1 MLAGA
6 EPIREIHADGRD
18 GVPDAV
24 LRPTGAT
31 PTPMVLRGLVSHWP
45 MVVAARQSMQAAANY
60 LHRLENPQAPPVV
73 ATVGAP
79 QIGGRVFYNDDLSGI
94 NFRQEHVALRT
105 VLDTL
110 LKYATHDAPP
120 MIYVASTTLDTW
132 LPGFRAENDLPLGAR
147 DPLAS
152 IWIGN
157 RTRVA
162 AHQDV
167 PDNIAC
173 VVAGR
178 RRVTLFPPEQLRNLY
193 IGPLDFNPAGQAIS
207 LVDFAAPDLQRFP
220 RFAEAMQHAQ
230 VAELEPGD
238 AVFIPSLWW
247 HHMEG
252 LEPFNVL
259 VNYWWRDTPGWM
271 DTPMNVLMYAL
282 MTMRDLPPHERA
294 AWQEVFRHYVFEADA
309 DTAAHIPEHARGVLS
324 PLDETRARELRA
336 RLLKRINR

>member
-1 MLAGA
+1 MLADA
-6 EPIREIHADGRD
+6 KPIREHRCDAPGAL
-18 GVPDAV
+18 PDA
-24 LRPTGAT
+24 LLASAEPA
-31 PTPMVLRGLVSHWP
+31 VLRGLVAHWP
-45 MVVAARQSMQAAANY
+45 MVAAARESMQAAAAY
-60 LHRLENPQAPPVV
+60 LHRLERPNAPPVV

-79 QIGGRVFYNDDLSGI
+79 EIGGRVFYNDDLSGL
-94 NFRQEHVALRT
+94 NFRQEHIPLRT

-110 LKYATHDAPP
+110 LKYAAHEAPP

-132 LPGFRAENDLPLGAR
+132 LPGFRVENDLPLDGR

-178 RRVTLFPPEQLRNLY
+178 RRVTLFPPGQLRNLY

-220 RFAEAMQHAQ
+220 RFAEAVRHAQ

-238 AVFIPSLWW
+238 AVFIPSMWW
-247 HHMEG
+247 HHVEG

-259 VNYWWRDTPGWM
+259 VNYWWRDAPGWM

-282 MTMRDLPPHERA
+282 MSLRDLPPHERGI
-294 AWQEVFRHYVFEADA
+294 WQEVFRHYVFEADA
-309 DTAAHIPEHARGVLS
+309 DTAAHIPESARRVLS
-324 PLDETRARELRA
+324 PLDADRARDLRA

>member
-1 MLAGA
+1 VPADA
-6 EPIREIHADGRD
+6 KPIRE
-18 GVPDAV
+18 
-24 LRPTGAT
+24 LRGEAPGALAEALRASASGPT
-31 PTPMVLRGLVSHWP
+31 VVRGLVAHWP
-45 MVVAARQSMQAAANY
+45 MVAAARESMQAAVAY
-60 LHRLENPQAPPVV
+60 LHGFERRDAPPVV
-73 ATVGAP
+73 ATVAAP
-79 QIGGRVFYNDDLSGI
+79 EAGGRVFYNDDLSGF
-94 NFRQEHVALRT
+94 NFRQEHIPLGA

-110 LKYATHDAPP
+110 LKYAAREPAP

-132 LPGFRAENDLPLGAR
+132 LPGFREENALALEGR

-157 RTRVA
+157 RTRIA

-178 RRVTLFPPEQLRNLY
+178 RRVTLFPPDQLRNLY
-193 IGPLDFNPAGQAIS
+193 IGPLDFTPAGQAVS
-207 LVDFAAPDLQRFP
+207 LVDFASPDLERFP
-220 RFAEAMQHAQ
+220 RFAEAMRYAQ

-238 AVFIPSLWW
+238 AVLIPSMWW

-259 VNYWWRDTPGWM
+259 VNYWWREAPGWM

-282 MTMRDLPPHERA
+282 MTMRDLPSHEREI
-294 AWQEVFRHYVFEADA
+294 WQDVFRHYVFEAGA
-309 DTAAHIPEHARGVLS
+309 DTVAHIPEEARRLLS
-324 PLDETRARELRA
+324 PLDEVRARDLRA

>member
-1 MLAGA
+1 VLADA
-6 EPIREIHADGRD
+6 NPIRECRGDVG
-18 GVPDAV
+18 DA
-24 LRPTGAT
+24 LSGAL
-31 PTPMVLRGLVSHWP
+31 PASSGPIVLRGLVAHWP
-45 MVVAARQSMQAAANY
+45 VVAAARESMQAAVAY
-60 LHRLENPQAPPVV
+60 LHGFERADAPPVV
-73 ATVGAP
+73 ATVAAP
-79 QIGGRVFYNDDLSGI
+79 EAAGRVFYNDDLSGF
-94 NFRQEHVALRT
+94 NFRQEQIPLRT

-110 LKYATHDAPP
+110 LKYAGHASPP

-132 LPGFRAENDLPLGAR
+132 LPGFRDHNDLSLAGR

-157 RTRVA
+157 RTRIA

-178 RRVTLFPPEQLRNLY
+178 RRVTLFPPDQLRNLY
-193 IGPLDFNPAGQAIS
+193 IGPLDFTPAGQAVS
-207 LVDFAAPDLQRFP
+207 LVDFAAPDLARFP
-220 RFAEAMQHAQ
+220 RFAEAMRHAQ
-230 VAELEPGD
+230 VAELGPGD
-238 AVFIPSLWW
+238 AVLIPSMWW

-259 VNYWWRDTPGWM
+259 VNYWWRDAPDWM

-282 MTMRDLPPHERA
+282 MTVRDLPPHERD
-294 AWQEVFRHYVFEADA
+294 AWRDVFRHYVFEADA
-309 DTAAHIPEHARGVLS
+309 ETSAHVPEPARRLLS
-324 PLDETRARELRA
+324 PLDEGRARDLRA

>member
-1 MLAGA
+1 LADARPIQDRRGDAPDALSEAVLASA
-6 EPIREIHADGRD
+6 EP
-18 GVPDAV
+18 V
-24 LRPTGAT
+24 
-31 PTPMVLRGLVSHWP
+31 VLRGLVAHWP
-45 MVVAARQSMQAAANY
+45 MVAAARQSMQAAVAY
-60 LHRLENPQAPPVV
+60 LRGFERADAPPVV
-73 ATVGAP
+73 ATVGP
-79 QIGGRVFYNDDLSGI
+79 PGIGGRVFYNDDLSGF
-94 NFRQEHVALRT
+94 NFRQEQIPLRT

-110 LKYATHDAPP
+110 LKYAGQASPP

-132 LPGFRAENDLPLGAR
+132 LPGFRGDNDLPLGGR
-147 DPLAS
+147 EPLAS

-157 RTRVA
+157 RTRIA

-193 IGPLDFNPAGQAIS
+193 IGPLDFTPAGQAIS
-207 LVDFAAPDLQRFP
+207 LVDLAAPDLERFP
-220 RFAEAMQHAQ
+220 RFAEAMRHAL

-238 AVFIPSLWW
+238 AVLIPSMWW

-259 VNYWWRDTPGWM
+259 VNYWWRAAPGWM

-282 MTMRDLPPHERA
+282 MTMRDLPPHERGI
-294 AWQEVFRHYVFEADA
+294 WQDVFRHYVFEADP
-309 DTAAHIPEHARGVLS
+309 DTVAHIPESARRVLS
-324 PLDETRARELRA
+324 PLDEGRARDLRA

>member
-1 MLAGA
+1 VLAGA
-6 EPIREIHADGRD
+6 KPIRERRG
-18 GVPDAV
+18 DAPGA
-24 LRPTGAT
+24 LAEALQASAGPT
-31 PTPMVLRGLVSHWP
+31 VLRGLVAHWP
-45 MVVAARQSMQAAANY
+45 MVAAARESAQAAVAY
-60 LHRLENPQAPPVV
+60 LQGFARSDAPPVV
-73 ATVGAP
+73 ATVAAP
-79 QIGGRVFYNDDLSGI
+79 EVGGRVFYNDDLSGLG
-94 NFRQEHVALRT
+94 FRQEQIPLRT

-110 LKYATHDAPP
+110 LKYAGHASPP

-132 LPGFRAENDLPLGAR
+132 LPGFRNDNDLPLDGR

-157 RTRVA
+157 RTRIA

-178 RRVTLFPPEQLRNLY
+178 RRVTLFPPDQLRNLY
-193 IGPLDFNPAGQAIS
+193 IGPLDFTPAGQAIS
-207 LVDFAAPDLQRFP
+207 LVDFAAPDLARFP
-220 RFAEAMQHAQ
+220 RFAEAMLHAQ

-238 AVFIPSLWW
+238 AVFIPSMWW

-252 LEPFNVL
+252 LESFNAL
-259 VNYWWRDTPGWM
+259 VNYWWRGTPDWM

-282 MTMRDLPPHERA
+282 MTIRDLPPHERET
-294 AWQEVFRHYVFEADA
+294 WKEVFRHYVFEADSG
-309 DTAAHIPEHARGVLS
+309 TTAHIPESARRVLS
-324 PLDETRARELRA
+324 PFDDARARELRA

>member
-1 MLAGA
+1 M
-6 EPIREIHADGRD
+6 
-18 GVPDAV
+18 
-24 LRPTGAT
+24 
-31 PTPMVLRGLVSHWP
+31 
-45 MVVAARQSMQAAANY
+45 QSAAAY
-60 LHRLENPQAPPVV
+60 LRRFERSGAPPVV

-79 QIGGRVFYNDDLSGI
+79 EIGGRVFYNDDLSGF
-94 NFRQEHVALRT
+94 NFRQEHIGLRT

-110 LKYATHDAPP
+110 LKYASREAPP

-132 LPGFRAENDLPLGAR
+132 LPGFRDENVLSFGHR

-157 RTRVA
+157 RTRIA

-167 PDNIAC
+167 PDNVAC

-193 IGPLDFNPAGQAIS
+193 VGPLDFTPAGQAIS
-207 LVDFAAPDLQRFP
+207 LVDVAAPGLLRLP
-220 RFAEAMQHAQ
+220 GFAEARRHAQ
-230 VAELEPGD
+230 VAELGPGD
-238 AVFIPSLWW
+238 AVFIPSMWW

-252 LEPFNVL
+252 LEPFNML
-259 VNYWWRDTPGWM
+259 VNYWWRDVPGWM

-282 MTMRDLPPHERA
+282 MTLRELPPHERGI
-294 AWQEVFRHYVFEADA
+294 WQEVFRHYVFEADA
-309 DTAAHIPEHARGVLS
+309 DTAGHIPEPARRVLS
-324 PLDETRARELRA
+324 PLDEERARDLRA

>member
-6 EPIREIHADGRD
+6 SPIAERRGDA
-18 GVPDAV
+18 PDALSEAV
-24 LRPTGAT
+24 LTSAAPV
-31 PTPMVLRGLVSHWP
+31 VLRGLVAHWP
-45 MVVAARQSMQAAANY
+45 MVAAARDSMQAAVAY
-60 LHRLENPQAPPVV
+60 LRRLERPEAPPVV
-73 ATVGAP
+73 ATVGP
-79 QIGGRVFYNDDLSGI
+79 PEIGGRVFYNEDLSGF
-94 NFRQEHVALRT
+94 NFRQEQIRLRT

-110 LKYATHDAPP
+110 LKYASREAPP

-132 LPGFRAENDLPLGAR
+132 LPGFRDENVLSWRHR

-157 RTRVA
+157 RTRIA

-167 PDNIAC
+167 PDNVAC

-193 IGPLDFNPAGQAIS
+193 VGPLDFTPAGQAIS
-207 LVDFAAPDLQRFP
+207 LVDVTAPDLQRFP
-220 RFAEAMQHAQ
+220 RFAEAMRHAQ
-230 VAELEPGD
+230 VAELGPGD
-238 AVFIPSLWW
+238 AVFIPSMWW

-252 LEPFNVL
+252 LDPFNVL
-259 VNYWWRDTPGWM
+259 VNYWWRDVPGWM

-282 MTMRDLPPHERA
+282 MTLRELPPHERGI
-294 AWQEVFRHYVFEADA
+294 WQEVFRHYVFEADA
-309 DTAAHIPEHARGVLS
+309 DTAGHIPEPARRVLS
-324 PLDETRARELRA
+324 PLDEERARDLRA

>member
-1 MLAGA
+1 MLASA
-6 EPIREIHADGRD
+6 SPIQERRD
-18 GVPDAV
+18 GPGVLSDAV
-24 LRPTGAT
+24 LASAQPV
-31 PTPMVLRGLVSHWP
+31 VLRGLVAHWP
-45 MVVAARQSMQAAANY
+45 MVAAARESTHAAAGY
-60 LHRLENPQAPPVV
+60 LRRFECPEAPPVV
-73 ATVGAP
+73 ATVGP
-79 QIGGRVFYNDDLSGI
+79 PGIGGRVFYNDDLSGF
-94 NFRQEHVALRT
+94 NFRQEQIPLRT

-110 LKYATHDAPP
+110 LKYAGQESPP
-120 MIYVASTTLDTW
+120 MIYVASTSLDTW
-132 LPGFRAENDLPLGAR
+132 LPGFRSDNDLPLDGR
-147 DPLAS
+147 EPLAS

-178 RRVTLFPPEQLRNLY
+178 RRVTLLPPEQLRNLY

-207 LVDFAAPDLQRFP
+207 LVDFAAPDLERFP
-220 RFAEAMQHAQ
+220 RFAEAMRHAQ

-238 AVFIPSLWW
+238 AVLIPSMWW

-259 VNYWWRDTPGWM
+259 VNYWWRDAPDWM

-294 AWQEVFRHYVFEADA
+294 VWQDVFRHYVFEADE
-309 DTAAHIPEHARGVLS
+309 DTVAHVPESARRVLS
-324 PLDETRARELRA
+324 PLDERRARELRA

>member
-1 MLAGA
+1 VLSGASPIPERRGDLADA
-6 EPIREIHADGRD
+6 LSDGSLAAA
-18 GVPDAV
+18 GPV
-24 LRPTGAT
+24 
-31 PTPMVLRGLVSHWP
+31 VLRGLVAHWP
-45 MVVAARQSMQAAANY
+45 MVAAARDSMEAAAAY
-60 LHRLENPQAPPVV
+60 LRGLERPDAPPVV
-73 ATVGAP
+73 ATVGPPEA
-79 QIGGRVFYNDDLSGI
+79 GGRVFYNDDLSGF
-94 NFRQEHVALRT
+94 NFRQERIALRT

-110 LKYATHDAPP
+110 LKYASHEAPP

-132 LPGFRAENDLPLGAR
+132 LPGFRDENALALDGR

-157 RTRVA
+157 RTRIA

-178 RRVTLFPPEQLRNLY
+178 RRVTLFPPDQLRNLY
-193 IGPLDFNPAGQAIS
+193 IGPLDFTPAGQAIS
-207 LVDFAAPDLQRFP
+207 LVDFAAPDLERYP
-220 RFAEAMQHAQ
+220 RFAEAMRHAR

-238 AVFIPSLWW
+238 AVFIPSMWW

-252 LEPFNVL
+252 LDPFNVL
-259 VNYWWRDTPGWM
+259 VNYWWRDAPGWA

-282 MTMRDLPPHERA
+282 MALRDLPPHERGI
-294 AWQEVFRHYVFEADA
+294 WQEVFRHYVFEADA
-309 DTAAHIPEHARGVLS
+309 ETAAHIPESARRVLS
-324 PLDETRARELRA
+324 PFDEARARDLRA

>member
-1 MLAGA
+1 VLADA
-6 EPIREIHADGRD
+6 RPIRELRGDE
-18 GVPDAV
+18 PDA
-24 LRPTGAT
+24 LARALQAASGPT
-31 PTPMVLRGLVSHWP
+31 VLRGLVTHWP
-45 MVVAARQSMQAAANY
+45 MVAAARESMQAAVAY
-60 LHRLENPQAPPVV
+60 LHRFERADAPPVV
-73 ATVGAP
+73 ATVAP
-79 QIGGRVFYNDDLSGI
+79 PEAGGRVFYNDDLSGL
-94 NFRQEHVALRT
+94 NVRQEQVPLRT

-110 LKYATHDAPP
+110 LKYAERESAP
-120 MIYVASTTLDTW
+120 MIYVASTTVDTW
-132 LPGFRAENDLPLGAR
+132 LPGFRDDNGLPLDAH

-178 RRVTLFPPEQLRNLY
+178 RRVTLFPPDQLRNLY
-193 IGPLDFNPAGQAIS
+193 IGPLDFTPAGQAIS
-207 LVDFAAPDLQRFP
+207 LVDFAAPDLERFP
-220 RFAEAMQHAQ
+220 RFAEAMRHAQ

-238 AVFIPSLWW
+238 AVFIPSMWW

-259 VNYWWRDTPGWM
+259 VNYWWRDVPDWM

-282 MTMRDLPPHERA
+282 MAIRDLPAHERDT
-294 AWQEVFRHYVFEADA
+294 WKEVFRHYVFEADA
-309 DTAAHIPEHARGVLS
+309 DTAAHIPEPARRVLS
-324 PLDETRARELRA
+324 PLDDARARDLRS

>member
-1 MLAGA
+1 MLADA
-6 EPIREIHADGRD
+6 KPIRERRGDA
-18 GVPDAV
+18 PDALPGAV
-24 LRPTGAT
+24 LTSAEPV
-31 PTPMVLRGLVSHWP
+31 VLRGLVAHWP
-45 MVVAARQSMQAAANY
+45 MVAAARESMQAAAAY
-60 LHRLENPQAPPVV
+60 LCRLERPDAPPVV

-79 QIGGRVFYNDDLSGI
+79 EIDGRVFYNDDLSGL
-94 NFRQEHVALRT
+94 NFRQEHIPLRT

-110 LKYATHDAPP
+110 LKYAVHDAPP

-132 LPGFRAENDLPLGAR
+132 LPGFRAENDLPLDGR

-157 RTRVA
+157 RTRIA

-220 RFAEAMQHAQ
+220 RFAEAMRHAQ

-238 AVFIPSLWW
+238 AVVIPSMWW

-259 VNYWWRDTPGWM
+259 VNYWWRDVPDWM

-282 MTMRDLPPHERA
+282 MTLRDLPPHQRGI
-294 AWQEVFRHYVFEADA
+294 WQDVFRHYVFEADA
-309 DTAAHIPEHARGVLS
+309 DTAAHIPESARRVLS
-324 PLDETRARELRA
+324 PLDEDRARNLRA

>member
-1 MLAGA
+1 VLAGA
-6 EPIREIHADGRD
+6 RPIAERPGDGPAGLSD
-18 GVPDAV
+18 ELLASAQPV
-24 LRPTGAT
+24 
-31 PTPMVLRGLVSHWP
+31 VLRGLVAHWP
-45 MVVAARQSMQAAANY
+45 MVAAARDSMQAAAAY
-60 LHRLENPQAPPVV
+60 LRRLERPDAPPVV

-79 QIGGRVFYNDDLSGI
+79 ETGGRVFYNEDLSGF
-94 NFRQEHVALRT
+94 NFRQEQIRLRT

-110 LKYATHDAPP
+110 LKYAAHAAPP

-132 LPGFRAENDLPLGAR
+132 LPGFRDENALSFGHR

-157 RTRVA
+157 RTRIA

-167 PDNIAC
+167 PDNVAC

-193 IGPLDFNPAGQAIS
+193 VGPLDFTPAGQAIS
-207 LVDFAAPDLQRFP
+207 LVDVAAPDLQRFP
-220 RFAEAMQHAQ
+220 RFAEAMRHAQ
-230 VAELEPGD
+230 VAELGPGD
-238 AVFIPSLWW
+238 AVFIPSMWW

-259 VNYWWRDTPGWM
+259 VNYWWRDVPGWM

-282 MTMRDLPPHERA
+282 MTLRELPPHERGI
-294 AWQEVFRHYVFEADA
+294 WQEVFRHYVFEADA
-309 DTAAHIPEHARGVLS
+309 ATAGHIPEPARRVLS
-324 PLDETRARELRA
+324 PLDEERARDLRA

>member
-6 EPIREIHADGRD
+6 KPIAERRGDTP
-18 GVPDAV
+18 GVLSDAV
-24 LRPTGAT
+24 IAAT
-31 PTPMVLRGLVSHWP
+31 QPVVLRGVAAHWP
-45 MVVAARQSMQAAANY
+45 MVQAAHRSMQDAVGY
-60 LHRLENPQAPPVV
+60 LHHHARADAPPVV
-73 ATVGAP
+73 ATTAP
-79 QIGGRVFYNDDLSGI
+79 PVSGGRVFYNDAFDGF
-94 NFRQEHVALRT
+94 NFRQEKVPLGV

-110 LKYATHDAPP
+110 LNYAADDAAP
-120 MIYVASTTLDTW
+120 MIYVASTSIDTW
-132 LPGFRAENDLPLGAR
+132 LPDFRAENDLDFGQR

-157 RTRVA
+157 RSRIA

-167 PDNIAC
+167 PDNLAC

-178 RRVTLFPPEQLRNLY
+178 RRVTLFPPDQLRNLY

-207 LVDFAAPDLQRFP
+207 LLDFSNPDLERFP

-238 AVFIPSLWW
+238 AVFIPGMWW

-252 LEPFNVL
+252 LESFNVL
-259 VNYWWRDTPGWM
+259 VNYWWREAPAWM

-282 MTMRDLPPHERA
+282 MTIRDLPEHERA
-294 AWQEVFRHYVFEADA
+294 HWREVFRHYVFEAD
-309 DTAAHIPEHARGVLS
+309 DETGAHVPENARRVLS
-324 PLDETRARELRA
+324 PFDETRARELRA
-336 RLLKRINR
+336 RLLQRINR

>member
-1 MLAGA
+1 MPADA
-6 EPIREIHADGRD
+6 KPIRE
-18 GVPDAV
+18 
-24 LRPTGAT
+24 LRGEAPGALAEALRASASGPT
-31 PTPMVLRGLVSHWP
+31 VVRGLVAHWP
-45 MVVAARQSMQAAANY
+45 MVAAARESMQAAVAY
-60 LHRLENPQAPPVV
+60 LHGFERRDAPPVV
-73 ATVGAP
+73 ATVAAP
-79 QIGGRVFYNDDLSGI
+79 EAGGRVFYNDDLSGF
-94 NFRQEHVALRT
+94 NFRQEHIPLGT

-110 LKYATHDAPP
+110 LKYAAREPAP

-132 LPGFRAENDLPLGAR
+132 LPGFREENALALEGR

-157 RTRVA
+157 RTRIA

-178 RRVTLFPPEQLRNLY
+178 RRVTLFPPDQLRNLY
-193 IGPLDFNPAGQAIS
+193 IGPLDFTPAGQAVS
-207 LVDFAAPDLQRFP
+207 LVDFASPDLERFP
-220 RFAEAMQHAQ
+220 RFAEAMRHAQ

-238 AVFIPSLWW
+238 AVLIPSMWW

-259 VNYWWRDTPGWM
+259 VNYWWREAPGWM

-282 MTMRDLPPHERA
+282 MTIRDLPSHEREI
-294 AWQEVFRHYVFEADA
+294 WQDVFRHYVFEAGA
-309 DTAAHIPEHARGVLS
+309 DTVAHIPEEARRLLS
-324 PLDETRARELRA
+324 PLDEVRARDLRA

>member
-1 MLAGA
+1 MLADA
-6 EPIREIHADGRD
+6 KPIRESRG
-18 GVPDAV
+18 DAV
-24 LRPTGAT
+24 DALPQALQASSSG
-31 PTPMVLRGLVSHWP
+31 PVVLRGLVAHWP
-45 MVVAARQSMQAAANY
+45 MVAAARESMQAGVAY
-60 LHRLENPQAPPVV
+60 LHGFERADAPPVV
-73 ATVGAP
+73 ATVAAP
-79 QIGGRVFYNDDLSGI
+79 GSGGRVFYNDDLSGF
-94 NFRQEHVALRT
+94 NFRQEQIPLRT

-110 LKYATHDAPP
+110 LKYAERESAP

-132 LPGFRAENDLPLGAR
+132 LPGFRDENALPLEGR

-157 RTRVA
+157 RTRIA

-178 RRVTLFPPEQLRNLY
+178 RRVTLFPPDQLRNLY
-193 IGPLDFNPAGQAIS
+193 IGPLDFTPAGQAIS
-207 LVDFAAPDLQRFP
+207 LVDFASPDLERFP
-220 RFAEAMQHAQ
+220 RFAEAMRHAQ
-230 VAELEPGD
+230 VAELAPGD
-238 AVFIPSLWW
+238 AVLIPSMWW

-282 MTMRDLPPHERA
+282 MTMRDLPPHEREI
-294 AWQEVFRHYVFEADA
+294 WKDVFRHYVFDADA
-309 DTAAHIPEHARGVLS
+309 DTVAHIPEPARRLLA
-324 PLDETRARELRA
+324 PLDEIRARELRA
-336 RLLKRINR
+336 RLLKRLNR

>member
-1 MLAGA
+1 MLPGA
-6 EPIREIHADGRD
+6 ESIREVRADGRD
-18 GVPDAV
+18 GLSDTV
-24 LRPTGAT
+24 LRATGPTT
-31 PTPMVLRGLVSHWP
+31 TPMVLRGLVAHWP
-45 MVVAARQSMQAAANY
+45 MVAAARDSMSAAAAY
-60 LHRLENPQAPPVV
+60 LRRLANPDAPPVV
-73 ATVGAP
+73 ATIGAP
-79 QIGGRVFYNDDLSGI
+79 EIGGRVFYNQDMSGI
-94 NFRQEHVALRT
+94 NFRQEQIPLRV

-110 LKYATHDAPP
+110 VKYAPHDAPP

-132 LPGFRAENDLPLGAR
+132 LPGFRAENELSFGER

-157 RTRVA
+157 RTRIA

-167 PDNIAC
+167 PENVAC

-193 IGPLDFNPAGQAIS
+193 IGPLDFTLAGQATS
-207 LVDFAAPDLQRFP
+207 LVDFAAPDLERFP
-220 RFAEAMQHAQ
+220 RFSEAMAHAQ

-238 AVFIPSLWW
+238 AVFIPSMWW

-282 MTMRDLPPHERA
+282 MTLRDLPPHQRA
-294 AWQEVFRHYVFEADA
+294 IWQEVFRHYVFEPDA
-309 DTAAHIPEHARGVLS
+309 DTAAHIPQAARGVLS
-324 PLDETRARELRA
+324 ALDENRARDLRA

>member
-1 MLAGA
+1 VLADA
-6 EPIREIHADGRD
+6 KPIRERRGGAPDAL
-18 GVPDAV
+18 PDAV
-24 LRPTGAT
+24 LTSAEPV
-31 PTPMVLRGLVSHWP
+31 VLRGLVAHWP
-45 MVVAARQSMQAAANY
+45 MVAAARESMRAAATY
-60 LHRLENPQAPPVV
+60 LCRLERPTAPPVV

-79 QIGGRVFYNDDLSGI
+79 EIDGRVFYNDDLSGL
-94 NFRQEHVALRT
+94 NFRQEHIPLRT

-110 LKYATHDAPP
+110 LKYAAHEAPP

-132 LPGFRAENDLPLGAR
+132 LPGFRAENDLPLDGR

-157 RTRVA
+157 RTRIA

-220 RFAEAMQHAQ
+220 RFAEAMRHAQ

-238 AVFIPSLWW
+238 AVFIPSMWW
-247 HHMEG
+247 HHVEG
-252 LEPFNVL
+252 LESFNVL
-259 VNYWWRDTPGWM
+259 VNYWWRDVPDWM

-282 MTMRDLPPHERA
+282 MTLRDLPPHQRGI
-294 AWQEVFRHYVFEADA
+294 WQDVFRHYVFEADA
-309 DTAAHIPEHARGVLS
+309 DTAAHIPESVRRVLS
-324 PLDETRARELRA
+324 PLDEDRARNLRA

>member
-6 EPIREIHADGRD
+6 RPIPERRGDA
-18 GVPDAV
+18 PDA
-24 LRPTGAT
+24 LSDAQLTAQPI
-31 PTPMVLRGLVSHWP
+31 VLRGLAAHWP
-45 MVVAARQSMQAAANY
+45 MVAAAKSSMEDAVAC
-60 LHRLENPQAPPVV
+60 LRQHIRSDAPPVV
-73 ATVGAP
+73 ATTGP
-79 QIGGRVFYNDDLSGI
+79 PEIHGRVFYNEDFDGF
-94 NFRQEHVALRT
+94 NFRQESVPLGV

-110 LKYATHDAPP
+110 LRYAAHAAPP
-120 MIYVASTTLDTW
+120 MIYVASTSIDTW
-132 LPGFRAENDLPLGAR
+132 LPGFRAENDLAMGAR

-157 RTRVA
+157 RTRIA

-178 RRVTLFPPEQLRNLY
+178 RRVTLFPPSQLQNLY
-193 IGPLDFNPAGQAIS
+193 IGPLDSTPAGQAIS

-220 RFAEAMQHAQ
+220 RFAEAMRHAWT
-230 VAELEPGD
+230 AELEPGD

-252 LEPFNVL
+252 LDAFNVL
-259 VNYWWRDTPGWM
+259 VNYWWRSAPAWI

-282 MTMRDLPPHERA
+282 MTIRDLPPHERA
-294 AWQEVFRHYVFEADA
+294 EWQEIFRHYVFEADA
-309 DTAAHIPEHARGVLS
+309 DTAAHIPEHARRVLS
-324 PLDETRARELRA
+324 PLDEHRARDLRA